1 MEAKPS
7 YKLSAPAES
16 FRPTVMG
23 RDYAVACGHYLAALA
38 AARVLDRG
46 GNAVDAG
53 VTAAMALAVLQP
65 DIVSF
70 AGVAP
75 TLVYSAQQRKVTSLA
90 GLGYWPRATDVER
103 LRKEGGS
110 AIPEGLLRTV
120 IPAAPATHIEAL
132 RRFGTISFAEAARPA
147 AELASGGFGTY
158 AKLANS
164 ISADA
169 ASYARWPSSAAV
181 YLPNGRA
188 PRTGELFRQEE
199 LGRTIEGMIAASE
212 RAPDRESGLAAAEDY
227 FYRGPVAEAIDRYH
241 REHRGFMTRDDLAGF
256 RVPVEDALTVRYGE
270 YEVHANPA
278 WCQGVTLLQALATLD
293 GMHVGRMEH
302 NSAAYLHV
310 LVEALDLA
318 FADREAYLGDP
329 AFVKVPVEGML
340 APEYAAAQRAR
351 INPRRAFGEM
361 PRPGRPRGSEGLS
374 LTHLEHLR
382 RTPEKLGALAPDT
395 IYCSVIDRHGNVYSG
410 TLSDN
415 THDTPVIP
423 GIGLAVSSRGSQSRL
438 DPAHPSVVA
447 PLKRP
452 RLTPAPALVTRGGE
466 PFMALGTPGGDV
478 QMQAMLQ
485 VFLNVVE
492 FRMPLQRAIEMPRA
506 WSMNFPNSFAPHDYV
521 PGALCVEGGIDEAVV
536 QGLESLGHRIQK
548 WARFP
553 AAGGGVCAVMRDRE
567 SGLMHGGADPRREC
581 YAVAW

>member
-1 MEAKPS
+1 VEAKPS

-23 RDYAVACGHYLAALA
+23 RDYAISCGHYLAALA

-75 TLVYSAQQRKVTSLA
+75 TLVYSAADGKVTSLA
-90 GLGYWPRATDVER
+90 GLGYWPAATDVAR
-103 LRKEGGS
+103 LREEGGA

-120 IPAAPATHIEAL
+120 MPAAPATHIEAL
-132 RRFGTISFAEAARPA
+132 KRFGTISFAEAAAPA
-147 AELASGGFGTY
+147 AELAARGYGMY

-169 ASYARWPSSAAV
+169 ASFQRWPSSAAV
-181 YLPNGRA
+181 FLPGGRA
-188 PRTGELFRQEE
+188 PKTGELFRQED
-199 LGRTIEGMIAASE
+199 LGRTIAGMIAASE
-212 RAPDRESGLAAAEDY
+212 RAGSRDAELDAAHDY
-227 FYRGPVAEAIDRYH
+227 FYRGPVAQAVDRYH
-241 REHRGFMTRDDLAGF
+241 RENRGFVTADDLAGF
-256 RVPVEDALTVRYGE
+256 RVPVESALRARYGD
-270 YEVHANPA
+270 YEIHANPA
-278 WCQGVTLLQALATLD
+278 WCQGLTLLQALATLD
-293 GMHVGRMEH
+293 GTRVGGLEH
-302 NSAAYLHV
+302 NSPAYIHRII
-310 LVEALDLA
+310 EALDLA

-329 AFVKVPVEGML
+329 EFVDVPVQGL
-340 APEYAAAQRAR
+340 LSTEYAASQRAR
-351 INPRRAFGEM
+351 IDPRRAFGEM
-361 PRPGRPRGSEGLS
+361 PRPGRPRGSEKLS
-374 LTHLEHLR
+374 LAHLERLR
-382 RTPEKLGALAPDT
+382 KTPEKMGALAPDT

-415 THDTPVIP
+415 THDTPLIP
-423 GIGLAVSSRGSQSRL
+423 GTGLAISSRGSQSRL

-492 FRMPLQRAIEMPRA
+492 FGMPLQRAIEMPRA
-506 WSMNFPNSFAPHDYV
+506 WSMNFPNSFAPHEYV
-521 PGALCVEGGIDEAVV
+521 PGALCVEGGIEPAVA
-536 QGLESLGHRIQK
+536 QSLESLGHRIQD

-553 AAGGGVCAVMRDRE
+553 AAGGGVCAVMRDPS
-567 SGLMHGGADPRREC
+567 SGLFHGGADPRREC
-581 YAVAW
+581 YALAW